1 MADWHSPAGHSQDT
15 GAREKS
21 DTNQSDSGH
30 GARRAALA
38 LVTDSGRRDADKW
51 TQWTLPSPDHEEEH
65 RIRISRFI
73 NFNNN
78 GIEFNFELGMSHGP
92 SP

>member
-38 LVTDSGRRDADKW
+38 LVTDSGRRDAVD
-51 TQWTLPSPDHEEEH
+51 TVNTPES
-65 RIRISRFI
+65 
-73 NFNNN
+73 
-78 GIEFNFELGMSHGP
+78 
-92 SP
+92 

>member
-38 LVTDSGRRDADKW
+38 LVTDSGRRDAVNAVD
-51 TQWTLPSPDHEEEH
+51 TVNTPES
-65 RIRISRFI
+65 
-73 NFNNN
+73 
-78 GIEFNFELGMSHGP
+78 
-92 SP
+92 